1 MKPCP
6 FCAEQI
12 QDDAVK
18 CRFCGGSMDSFPRAL
33 EAPYQRMAQDTER
46 EAEALEWAEA
56 MIGDVP
62 IVTLESLLAR
72 ATEGNRH
79 EETETGPASGMEV
92 W

>member
-1 MKPCP
+1 MRICP
-6 FCAEQI
+6 YCGAPI
-12 QDDAVK
+12 QEDPM
-18 CRFCGGSMDSFPRAL
+18 CCCPRAL
-33 EAPYQRMAQDTER
+33 EAAYRCMAQDAER

-79 EETETGPASGMEV
+79 EETETGPASGLEV